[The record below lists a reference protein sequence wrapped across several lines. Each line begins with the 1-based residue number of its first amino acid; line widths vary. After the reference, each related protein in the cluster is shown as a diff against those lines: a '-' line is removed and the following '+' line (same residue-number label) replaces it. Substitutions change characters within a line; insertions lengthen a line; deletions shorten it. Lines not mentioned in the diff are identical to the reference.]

1 MPRAVGN
8 RRASPRPLAKP
19 ARPEQRVWLGR
30 SFLRSTRGHRDC
42 LASEAGSESEALETS
57 FWSTTQSLR
66 VEPSSRAARWKSTAT
81 IPHASGRFVWTA
93 WGAQRGHFRAPR
105 RSRCH
110 RGTHRPLAKRLSC
123 ATLTL
128 AIAVDK
134 GALGGA
140 ERLEISRVSLAR
152 MGTVEAASLG
162 AEGCEWMRAHEAL
175 SRLARQRAAADAEE
189 GRWFLCA
196 LRSAAHVHLGHA
208 SFSQYIE
215 RIFGY
220 SPRSTQEKLRVA
232 EALEQLPR
240 LARSLET
247 GALSWC
253 AAREL
258 TRVAVAATEQAWLDA
273 AQGKTTREI
282 EALVA
287 GKNPGD
293 EPQGKNSEQPRS
305 RVLRFEV
312 APETFALFRE
322 ALHRLRR
329 AAGGSLDDD
338 AALLS
343 MARQVLGGPAD
354 DGRSSYQ
361 VSLTV
366 CAACGS
372 AWQQAG
378 GELVPV
384 SAEIVAM
391 AECDA
396 QHLGQLL
403 PRAAN
408 ENSSAPLSAA
418 RSKAQDPS
426 DVHHHVGV
434 GFATANSDARVGADV
449 SRDARVGADVASAS
463 RAHSGATEDPAGS
476 VDSVRVD
483 AIPLTRDVGHSGQP
497 RPRAKQ
503 TIPPAVRRAVLTRDQ
518 RRCRVPGCTH
528 MTFVD
533 VHHIVPRSEG
543 GRNEATNLVTLCGA
557 HHRAVHRGELSI
569 EPSGEAGLRFRHAD
583 GTPYGQPVA
592 PYAVDVQ
599 AKVFSA
605 LRNLGFREREVR
617 AVLAE
622 LSSNEHCETT
632 AAGLLRE
639 ALRRIRPA
647 PR

>member
-1 MPRAVGN
+1 
-8 RRASPRPLAKP
+8 L
-19 ARPEQRVWLGR
+19 
-30 SFLRSTRGHRDC
+30 SF
-42 LASEAGSESEALETS
+42 E
-57 FWSTTQSLR
+57 
-66 VEPSSRAARWKSTAT
+66 
-81 IPHASGRFVWTA
+81 
-93 WGAQRGHFRAPR
+93 
-105 RSRCH
+105 
-110 RGTHRPLAKRLSC
+110 
-123 ATLTL
+123 TLTL
-128 AIAVDK
+128 AIGVDK
-134 GALGGA
+134 DAPERA
-140 ERLEISRVSLAR
+140 ERLEISRVSLVR
-152 MGTVEAASLG
+152 MGMVDQAPLG
-162 AEGCEWMRAHEAL
+162 AEACDWMLAHEAL

-189 GRWFLCA
+189 GRWLLCA

-215 RIFGY
+215 RVFGY

-240 LARSLET
+240 VARSLET
-247 GALSWC
+247 GAVSWC

-293 EPQGKNSEQPRS
+293 APTSTNPERPRL

-322 ALHRLRR
+322 ALQRLRR

-343 MARQVLGGPAD
+343 MARQVVAGPGD
-354 DGRSSYQ
+354 DGRASYQ

-372 AWQQAG
+372 AGQQAG

-384 SAEIVAM
+384 GAEIVAM

-408 ENSSAPLSAA
+408 ENASAPLRSEANEPSNVHA
-418 RSKAQDPS
+418 R
-426 DVHHHVGV
+426 VGADL
-434 GFATANSDARVGADV
+434 ATAAPASIHARGGAEVATAAGASSDARVGADL
-449 SRDARVGADVASAS
+449 ATAAPANIGAHVGAK
-463 RAHSGATEDPAGS
+463 EDPAGA

-483 AIPLTRDVGHSGQP
+483 AIPLPRDVGHSRQP
-497 RPRAKQ
+497 HPRAKQ
-503 TIPPAVRRAVLTRDQ
+503 TIPPALRRAVLTRDQ

-528 MTFVD
+528 TTFVD

-557 HHRAVHRGELSI
+557 HHRAVHRGELGIEHVI
-569 EPSGEAGLRFRHAD
+569 EPGGAAGLRFRHAD
-583 GTPYGQPVA
+583 GTLYGQPA
-592 PYAVDVQ
+592 TPHAIEVQ
-599 AKVFSA
+599 TRVFSA

-622 LSSNEHCETT
+622 LQYDELQGDDHRETT

-647 PR
+647 RR

>member
-1 MPRAVGN
+1 MGMVDE
-8 RRASPRPLAKP
+8 
-19 ARPEQRVWLGR
+19 AR
-30 SFLRSTRGHRDC
+30 
-42 LASEAGSESEALETS
+42 
-57 FWSTTQSLR
+57 
-66 VEPSSRAARWKSTAT
+66 
-81 IPHASGRFVWTA
+81 
-93 WGAQRGHFRAPR
+93 
-105 RSRCH
+105 
-110 RGTHRPLAKRLSC
+110 
-123 ATLTL
+123 
-128 AIAVDK
+128 
-134 GALGGA
+134 
-140 ERLEISRVSLAR
+140 
-152 MGTVEAASLG
+152 LG
-162 AEGCEWMRAHEAL
+162 AEACDWMRAHEAL
-175 SRLARQRAAADAEE
+175 SRLARLRAAADAEE
-189 GRWFLCA
+189 GRWLLCA
-196 LRSAAHVHLGHA
+196 LRAAAHVHLGHA

-215 RIFGY
+215 RVFGY

-287 GKNPGD
+287 GKTPG
-293 EPQGKNSEQPRS
+293 EAPAAPSSEQPRS

-322 ALHRLRR
+322 ALHRIRR
-329 AAGGSLDDD
+329 AAGGNQDDD

-343 MARQVLGGPAD
+343 MARQVLGGSGE
-354 DGRSSYQ
+354 DGRASYQ

-372 AWQQAG
+372 AGQQAG

-384 SAEIVAM
+384 GAEIVAM

-408 ENSSAPLSAA
+408 ENASVSPP
-418 RSKAQDPS
+418 RSKAHKQSNVGARVDAGLATANS
-426 DVHHHVGV
+426 DARMAADV
-434 GFATANSDARVGADV
+434 ATASPANSDARVGAEMAPASPASSDAGVADV
-449 SRDARVGADVASAS
+449 AIAVTASSDARVGADLATAS
-463 RAHSGATEDPAGS
+463 RANSDAQVADVATTVTAHSDARVGVTEVPAGAL
-476 VDSVRVD
+476 DSVRRQQMSRTHD
-483 AIPLTRDVGHSGQP
+483 AGHGGQP
-497 RPRAKQ
+497 LPRARQ
-503 TIPPAVRRAVLTRDQ
+503 TIPPKLRRAVLTRDQ

-528 MTFVD
+528 ATFVD

-543 GRNEATNLVTLCGA
+543 GPNQATNLVTLCGA
-557 HHRAVHRGELSI
+557 HHRAVHLGELNIELRI
-569 EPSGEAGLRFRHAD
+569 EPGGEAGLCFRHAD
-583 GTPYGQPVA
+583 GTLYGQPVA
-592 PYAVDVQ
+592 PHAVDVQ

-605 LRNLGFREREVR
+605 LRNLGFREREVQ

-622 LSSNEHCETT
+622 LRSDAGCETT

-647 PR
+647 RR

>member
-1 MPRAVGN
+1 
-8 RRASPRPLAKP
+8 
-19 ARPEQRVWLGR
+19 
-30 SFLRSTRGHRDC
+30 
-42 LASEAGSESEALETS
+42 
-57 FWSTTQSLR
+57 
-66 VEPSSRAARWKSTAT
+66 
-81 IPHASGRFVWTA
+81 
-93 WGAQRGHFRAPR
+93 
-105 RSRCH
+105 
-110 RGTHRPLAKRLSC
+110 LAKRLSFE
-123 ATLTL
+123 TLTI
-128 AIAVDK
+128 AIGVDK
-134 GALGGA
+134 DAPERA
-140 ERLEISRVSLAR
+140 ERLKICHVSLAR
-152 MGTVEAASLG
+152 MGMIDEAPLG
-162 AEGCEWMRAHEAL
+162 AEGCDWMQAHEAL

-189 GRWFLCA
+189 GRWLLCA

-240 LARSLET
+240 LSRSLET
-247 GALSWC
+247 GGLSWC

-258 TRVAVAATEQAWLDA
+258 TRVAVAATEQAWLEA

-287 GKNPGD
+287 GKTPGD
-293 EPQGKNSEQPRS
+293 KPATPSSEQPRS

-312 APETFALFRE
+312 APETFALFNE
-322 ALHRLRR
+322 ALHRMRR
-329 AAGGSLDDD
+329 AAGGNQDDD

-343 MARQVLGGPAD
+343 MARQVLGGPVD

-372 AWQQAG
+372 AGQQAG

-384 SAEIVAM
+384 GAEIVAM

-396 QHLGQLL
+396 QQLGQLL

-408 ENSSAPLSAA
+408 ENASVSAP
-418 RSKAQDPS
+418 RSKANEPS
-426 DVHHHVGV
+426 DVHARVGV
-434 GFATANSDARVGADV
+434 TFATANRGVH
-449 SRDARVGADVASAS
+449 VGADVATAA
-463 RAHSGATEDPAGS
+463 RANSDAHLGATEDPAGAA
-476 VDSVRVD
+476 DSVRVD
-483 AIPLTRDVGHSGQP
+483 AIPPTRDVGHGGQP

-528 MTFVD
+528 TTFVD

-543 GRNEATNLVTLCGA
+543 GPNEATNLVTLCGA
-557 HHRAVHRGELSI
+557 HHRAVHRGELII
-569 EPSGEAGLRFRHAD
+569 EPNGEAGIRYRHAD
-583 GTPYGQPVA
+583 GTPYGQPATPHV
-592 PYAVDVQ
+592 VDVQ
-599 AKVFSA
+599 TKVFSA
-605 LRNLGFREREVR
+605 LRHLGFREREVR
-617 AVLAE
+617 GVLAE
-622 LSSNEHCETT
+622 LQGDEHCEPT
-632 AAGLLRE
+632 ASALLRE

-647 PR
+647 PSAPPR

>member
-1 MPRAVGN
+1 MGMGDERA
-8 RRASPRPLAKP
+8 
-19 ARPEQRVWLGR
+19 
-30 SFLRSTRGHRDC
+30 
-42 LASEAGSESEALETS
+42 
-57 FWSTTQSLR
+57 
-66 VEPSSRAARWKSTAT
+66 
-81 IPHASGRFVWTA
+81 
-93 WGAQRGHFRAPR
+93 
-105 RSRCH
+105 
-110 RGTHRPLAKRLSC
+110 
-123 ATLTL
+123 
-128 AIAVDK
+128 
-134 GALGGA
+134 
-140 ERLEISRVSLAR
+140 
-152 MGTVEAASLG
+152 LG
-162 AEGCEWMRAHEAL
+162 AEGCDWMQAHEAL
-175 SRLARQRAAADAEE
+175 SRLARQRAAADVVE
-189 GRWFLCA
+189 GRWLLCA

-215 RIFGY
+215 RVFGY

-240 LARSLET
+240 LARSLAT
-247 GALSWC
+247 GAVSWC

-273 AQGKTTREI
+273 PQGKTTREI

-287 GKNPGD
+287 GKTPGD
-293 EPQGKNSEQPRS
+293 EPRSTNPEQPRS

-322 ALHRLRR
+322 AIHRLRR

-338 AALLS
+338 AALRS
-343 MARQVLGGPAD
+343 MARQVLGGPGDA
-354 DGRSSYQ
+354 GRSSYQ

-372 AWQQAG
+372 AGQQAG

-384 SAEIVAM
+384 GAEIVAM

-408 ENSSAPLSAA
+408 ENASGSANENAPVSPPVSESNEPNDVDARVGADSATA
-418 RSKAQDPS
+418 SPANS
-426 DVHHHVGV
+426 DAHVSV
-434 GFATANSDARVGADV
+434 ASAIASPANSDARVGAGQATASV
-449 SRDARVGADVASAS
+449 ASSDARVGAK
-463 RAHSGATEDPAGS
+463 EDPADA
-476 VDSVRVD
+476 VESVRAD
-483 AIPLTRDVGHSGQP
+483 PTPRTHDVGHDGTP

-503 TIPPAVRRAVLTRDQ
+503 TIPPALRRSVLTRDQ
-518 RRCRVPGCTH
+518 RHCRVPGCTH
-528 MTFVD
+528 STFVD
-533 VHHIVPRSEG
+533 VHHIVPRAEG
-543 GRNEATNLVTLCGA
+543 GRNDASNLLTMCSA

-569 EPSGEAGLRFRHAD
+569 KPGGDAGIRFRHAD
-583 GTPYGQPVA
+583 GTLYGQPA
-592 PYAVDVQ
+592 TPHAVDVQ
-599 AKVFSA
+599 TKVFSA

-622 LSSNEHCETT
+622 LQSGEHCEPT

-639 ALRRIRPA
+639 ALRRIRLA

>member
-1 MPRAVGN
+1 
-8 RRASPRPLAKP
+8 
-19 ARPEQRVWLGR
+19 
-30 SFLRSTRGHRDC
+30 
-42 LASEAGSESEALETS
+42 
-57 FWSTTQSLR
+57 
-66 VEPSSRAARWKSTAT
+66 
-81 IPHASGRFVWTA
+81 
-93 WGAQRGHFRAPR
+93 
-105 RSRCH
+105 
-110 RGTHRPLAKRLSC
+110 
-123 ATLTL
+123 
-128 AIAVDK
+128 
-134 GALGGA
+134 
-140 ERLEISRVSLAR
+140 
-152 MGTVEAASLG
+152 
-162 AEGCEWMRAHEAL
+162 MRAHEAL

-189 GRWFLCA
+189 GRWLLCA

-215 RIFGY
+215 RVFGY

-293 EPQGKNSEQPRS
+293 EPRSTNPEQPRS

-312 APETFALFRE
+312 APETFALFLE
-322 ALHRLRR
+322 ALQRLRR

-343 MARQVLGGPAD
+343 MARQVLGGPVD

-372 AWQQAG
+372 AGQQAG

-384 SAEIVAM
+384 GAEIVAM

-396 QHLGQLL
+396 QHLGQVL

-408 ENSSAPLSAA
+408 ENASASAPLNAPRSEADQPTDVGARVGAKDVATSA
-418 RSKAQDPS
+418 P
-426 DVHHHVGV
+426 
-434 GFATANSDARVGADV
+434 ANSDA
-449 SRDARVGADVASAS
+449 
-463 RAHSGATEDPAGS
+463 HLGATDEPTGA
-476 VDSVRVD
+476 VDSVRAD
-483 AIPLTRDVGHSGQP
+483 AIPRTHDAGHGGQP

-503 TIPPAVRRAVLTRDQ
+503 TVTPALRRAVLTRDEH
-518 RRCRVPGCTH
+518 RCRVPGCSH
-528 MTFVD
+528 AAFVD
-533 VHHIVPRSEG
+533 VHHIVARSEG
-543 GRNEATNLVTLCGA
+543 GPNEPTNLVTLCGA
-557 HHRAVHRGELSI
+557 HHRAVHRGELRI
-569 EPSGEAGLRFRHAD
+569 ELGGEAGLRFRHAD
-583 GTPYGQPVA
+583 GTLYGQPA
-592 PYAVDVQ
+592 TPHAVDVQ

-605 LRNLGFREREVR
+605 LRHLGFREREVR

-622 LSSNEHCETT
+622 LQCAEHCETT

>member
-1 MPRAVGN
+1 MGMVDH
-8 RRASPRPLAKP
+8 
-19 ARPEQRVWLGR
+19 AR
-30 SFLRSTRGHRDC
+30 
-42 LASEAGSESEALETS
+42 
-57 FWSTTQSLR
+57 
-66 VEPSSRAARWKSTAT
+66 
-81 IPHASGRFVWTA
+81 
-93 WGAQRGHFRAPR
+93 
-105 RSRCH
+105 
-110 RGTHRPLAKRLSC
+110 
-123 ATLTL
+123 
-128 AIAVDK
+128 
-134 GALGGA
+134 
-140 ERLEISRVSLAR
+140 
-152 MGTVEAASLG
+152 LG
-162 AEGCEWMRAHEAL
+162 AEACEWMRAHEAL

-189 GRWFLCA
+189 GRWLLCA

-215 RIFGY
+215 RVFGY

-293 EPQGKNSEQPRS
+293 EPRSTNPEQPRS

-322 ALHRLRR
+322 ALQRLRR
-329 AAGGSLDDD
+329 AAGGNLDDD
-338 AALLS
+338 TALLS
-343 MARQVLGGPAD
+343 MARQVLAGPGD
-354 DGRSSYQ
+354 DGRASYQ

-372 AWQQAG
+372 AGQQAG
-378 GELVPV
+378 GEIVPV
-384 SAEIVAM
+384 GAEIVAM

-396 QHLGQLL
+396 QQLGQLL

-408 ENSSAPLSAA
+408 ENSSAPSANGDA
-418 RSKAQDPS
+418 HAGA
-426 DVHHHVGV
+426 GV
-434 GFATANSDARVGADV
+434 ATVAPANSDAHA
-449 SRDARVGADVASAS
+449 
-463 RAHSGATEDPAGS
+463 GATEDPAGA
-476 VDSVRVD
+476 VDSAGVD
-483 AIPLTRDVGHSGQP
+483 AIPLTRDAGTP
-497 RPRAKQ
+497 LPRAKQ
-503 TIPPAVRRAVLTRDQ
+503 TIPPKLRRAILARDL
-518 RRCRVPGCTH
+518 RRCRVPGCAHATY
-528 MTFVD
+528 VD

-543 GRNEATNLVTLCGA
+543 GANEPTNLVTLCGG

-569 EPSGEAGLRFRHAD
+569 ELIIEHGGAAGLRFCHAD
-583 GTPYGQPVA
+583 GTLYGQPA
-592 PYAVDVQ
+592 TPEAVDVQ

-622 LSSNEHCETT
+622 LRRDEPCEPT

-639 ALRRIRPA
+639 ALRRIRSA

>member
-1 MPRAVGN
+1 MGMVG
-8 RRASPRPLAKP
+8 
-19 ARPEQRVWLGR
+19 
-30 SFLRSTRGHRDC
+30 
-42 LASEAGSESEALETS
+42 EA
-57 FWSTTQSLR
+57 
-66 VEPSSRAARWKSTAT
+66 P
-81 IPHASGRFVWTA
+81 
-93 WGAQRGHFRAPR
+93 
-105 RSRCH
+105 
-110 RGTHRPLAKRLSC
+110 
-123 ATLTL
+123 
-128 AIAVDK
+128 
-134 GALGGA
+134 
-140 ERLEISRVSLAR
+140 
-152 MGTVEAASLG
+152 LG
-162 AEGCEWMRAHEAL
+162 AEGCDWMRAHEAL

-189 GRWFLCA
+189 GRWLLCA

-232 EALEQLPR
+232 EVLEQLPR

-293 EPQGKNSEQPRS
+293 EPQAPRSEQPRS

-312 APETFALFRE
+312 APETVALFRE
-322 ALHRLRR
+322 AMQQLRR

-338 AALLS
+338 SALLS
-343 MARQVLGGPAD
+343 MARQVLGGPGD

-372 AWQQAG
+372 AGQQAG

-384 SAEIVAM
+384 GAEIVAM

-403 PRAAN
+403 SRAAK
-408 ENSSAPLSAA
+408 ENASASAPMSAS
-418 RSKAQDPS
+418 RSEADAPS
-426 DVHHHVGV
+426 DVNARVDSGLS
-434 GFATANSDARVGADV
+434 TASPANTSDARVG
-449 SRDARVGADVASAS
+449 SDA
-463 RAHSGATEDPAGS
+463 HMGATGAL
-476 VDSVRVD
+476 DSVLVQQIPGPHD
-483 AIPLTRDVGHSGQP
+483 ADQRDQGGQP

-503 TIPPAVRRAVLTRDQ
+503 TIPPAVRRAILTRDH
-518 RRCRVPGCTH
+518 RHCRVPGCTH
-528 MTFVD
+528 TTFVD

-543 GRNEATNLVTLCGA
+543 GRNEPTNLVTLCGS
-557 HHRAVHRGELSI
+557 HHRAVHRGELGI
-569 EPSGEAGLRFRHAD
+569 EAGGEAGIRFRHAD
-583 GTPYGQPVA
+583 GTLYGQPA
-592 PYAVDVQ
+592 TPHAVDVQ
-599 AKVFSA
+599 TKVFSA
-605 LRNLGFREREVR
+605 LRHLGFRERDVR

-622 LSSNEHCETT
+622 LQSDGHCETT
-632 AAGLLRE
+632 AGGLLRE
-639 ALRRIRPA
+639 ALRKIRPA